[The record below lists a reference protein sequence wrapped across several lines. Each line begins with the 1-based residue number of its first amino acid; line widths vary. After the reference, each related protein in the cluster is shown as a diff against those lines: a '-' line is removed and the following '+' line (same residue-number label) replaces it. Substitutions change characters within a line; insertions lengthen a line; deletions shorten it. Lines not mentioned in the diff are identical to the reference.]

1 MTSTEAPVDAV
12 ARLERLLALT
22 PGDVVERAYVF
33 EPLERRDTSFALVF
47 VTKSCPDGRLEL
59 LALGGRVPGGGGN
72 GWDFVRR
79 ARFPRSTLAEVLEE
93 FIERCG
99 ALGASYREVDLTE
112 GSGSGLDRL
121 ADLLAG
127 PAGSGEASERGVG
140 T

>member
-33 EPLERRDTSFALVF
+33 EQIERRDTSFSLIF
-47 VTKSCPDGRLEL
+47 VTKSCLDGRLEL
-59 LALGGRVPGGGGN
+59 VALGGRAPGGDGN

-79 ARFPRSTLAEVLEE
+79 ARFPRSTLAVVLEE

-99 ALGASYREVDLTE
+99 ALGASYREVDLSR
-112 GSGSGLDRL
+112 GSGSGREGL
-121 ADLLAG
+121 AELLAG
-127 PAGSGEASERGVG
+127 STGSGEASEPGVE